1 MPAGLIGPSPCL
13 MAPRR
18 DEAFGAV
25 PDEVPSAGQAQGLID
40 NIIIGRVLILHQGPL
55 HLFLFRP
62 AGDVDFFTR
71 QGVEACIVHGR
82 RQAARRRDEVL
93 YLFRLHM
100 HIPQEFGQGDG
111 IFQGTAGMAGHEIRD
126 EVLFLPQFPVGFIEP
141 VLELQEGMDVGLAH
155 EVRHVLDDVFRRH
168 FQLAADVVLT
178 EFFDESLVVVGQDV
192 VIAQA

>member
-1 MPAGLIGPSPCL
+1 MV
-13 MAPRR
+13 PRR

-25 PDEVPSAGQAQGLID
+25 PDEVLSAGQAQGLID

-71 QGVEACIVHGR
+71 QGIEACIVHGR

-126 EVLFLPQFPVGFIEP
+126 EVLFLPSSR
-141 VLELQEGMDVGLAH
+141 LASSNQS
-155 EVRHVLDDVFRRH
+155 LNFRKAWTSALPMRS
-168 FQLAADVVLT
+168 VTCLT
-178 EFFDESLVVVGQDV
+178 TCSGATFSWPLT
-192 VIAQA
+192 